1 MNHVTNKT
9 LAILGGVVLLALIA
23 ALTLHSG
30 NEPQTESRAA
40 AQPVLP
46 DLRDHLN
53 DIASV
58 SFTGAGEK
66 PIATFE
72 KGAAGWTVKERG
84 GYPADTAKLREF
96 LLKLSDAT
104 LEEAKTSS
112 EKHYAELGVDD
123 VKAADAKGVLVA
135 LVGLPK
141 PTQLIV
147 GIANARGAGTYVR
160 RAGESQSWLAKG
172 NISIDKSASNWL
184 DKGLADI
191 AATRIKEV
199 ALTSPEGKVLRVVK
213 DQSTDANFK
222 VSDVPKGR
230 ELSSEFAANGLG
242 TALAGLRFDDVVANK
257 DAEPPA
263 DGKVNKAHY
272 VAFDGLAVDAIA
284 WKKDDKAYARF
295 TVNFDAAAAEPAIV
309 AQQAKAKADWE
320 LQQKDQAAKAADAAK
335 TDNPVKPADATPPLA
350 VSDPAKDKQQR
361 LDALNKE
368 VADLRQRF
376 EGWTYVL
383 PAFRFDNFAKGMDDM
398 LKSLEAKKDDKAKP
412 ATPKSI
418 KDALP
423 GNH

>member
-9 LAILGGVVLLALIA
+9 LVILGAVVVLALIA

-30 NEPQTESRAA
+30 NQPQTESQAA
-40 AQPVLP
+40 AQPILP

-72 KGAAGWTVKERG
+72 KGASGWSVKERG

-104 LEEAKTSS
+104 VLEAKTSS
-112 EKHYAELGVDD
+112 DKRYAELGVDD
-123 VKAADAKGVLVA
+123 VKSADAKGVLVA
-135 LVGLPK
+135 LSGLSK

-147 GIANARGAGTYVR
+147 GIANSRGAGTYVR
-160 RAGESQSWLAKG
+160 RAGEAQSWLAKG
-172 NISIDKSASNWL
+172 NISIDKNASNWL
-184 DKGLADI
+184 DKSLADI

-199 ALTSPEGKVLRVVK
+199 TLTSPEGKVLHVAK
-213 DQSTDANFK
+213 EQAADASFK

-242 TALAGLRFDDVVANK
+242 AALAGLRFDDVLPNK
-257 DAEPPA
+257 EAEPPA

-272 VAFDGLAVDAIA
+272 VTFEGLAIDAIG
-284 WKKDDKAYARF
+284 WKKDEKAYARF

-320 LQQKDQAAKAADAAK
+320 SQQKDQAAKPADTA
-335 TDNPVKPADATPPLA
+335 KPADATPPLA

-368 VADLRQRF
+368 VAALHQRF

-383 PAFRFDNFAKGMDDM
+383 PTFRYDSLSKGMDEL
-398 LKSLEAKKDDKAKP
+398 LKPLEAKKDDKAKP
-412 ATPKSI
+412 AAPKSI
-418 KDALP
+418 KEALP